1 MEDRCEERVEADL
14 AGDRSAEILRVGME
28 ARQRK
33 VMSGADEQADRIV
46 DVATRMAMSG
56 NIPTSVVEESEE
68 PTTVDCNTDSFSLVF
83 GSERRNVARD
93 DLHSVWRRF
102 EEWTVRAD
110 NAADFAGFFQDLN
123 RWRSNGHSVI
133 RKTAALLLFARAL
146 VDEAER
152 IRGEDL

>member
-1 MEDRCEERVEADL
+1 VEADL
-14 AGDRSAEILRVGME
+14 AGDRSAEILCVGME

-56 NIPTSVVEESEE
+56 NIPTSVVEESKE